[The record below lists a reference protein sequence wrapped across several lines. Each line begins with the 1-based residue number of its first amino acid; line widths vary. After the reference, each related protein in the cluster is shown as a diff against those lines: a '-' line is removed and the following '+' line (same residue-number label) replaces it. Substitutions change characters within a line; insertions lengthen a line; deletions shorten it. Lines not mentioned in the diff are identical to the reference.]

1 MALNSY
7 NNMNLYEMFLR
18 ENERISCAMCGSQ
31 RCDRTPMWIE
41 GCQSYQEFKKHLLE
55 ENKYLTEW

>member
-1 MALNSY
+1 
-7 NNMNLYEMFLR
+7 MNLYEMFLR